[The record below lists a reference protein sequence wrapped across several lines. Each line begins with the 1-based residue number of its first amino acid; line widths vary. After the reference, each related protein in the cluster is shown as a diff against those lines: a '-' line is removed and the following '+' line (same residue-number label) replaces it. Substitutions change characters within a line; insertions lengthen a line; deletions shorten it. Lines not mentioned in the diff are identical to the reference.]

1 VVFHTLSWYRIRDQ
15 LIRRHISSYLIKLC
29 LQQLVSNRISV
40 CRTRFIFPRTGIK
53 QGGILSGRYFSICY
67 DDLVHDLRLV
77 GAGVFLNGLRNA
89 RLLLFILIYAD
100 DILLISRS
108 PYGLSR
114 LIDVTVLF
122 AQRYNDLLFNP
133 SKSFIL
139 RLGTDNLPAI
149 SINDIP
155 VSNCC
160 NYLGVEIGRAASPQR
175 SAATKLYTKANV
187 MLVQNKELSQC
198 SLRVKNLSVV
208 TYGSVYAVETFLS
221 VESHL
226 RQAHRYVTRAAH
238 KDWRLFA
245 DLPGP
250 NIRSRRLYSV
260 YGLDS
265 LPEIHRRRRNN
276 FLIKA
281 ESSPNDFIRLV
292 IASLPRITV

>member
-1 VVFHTLSWYRIRDQ
+1 M
-15 LIRRHISSYLIKLC
+15 
-29 LQQLVSNRISV
+29 
-40 CRTRFIFPRTGIK
+40 
-53 QGGILSGRYFSICY
+53 
-67 DDLVHDLRLV
+67 
-77 GAGVFLNGLRNA
+77 
-89 RLLLFILIYAD
+89 
-100 DILLISRS
+100 
-108 PYGLSR
+108 
-114 LIDVTVLF
+114 LF
-122 AQRYNDLLFNP
+122 AKRYNDLLFNP

-139 RLGTDNLPAI
+139 RLGTDNLPAV
-149 SINDIP
+149 SVNNIP

-160 NYLGVEIGRAASPQR
+160 NYLGVEIGQSASPQR

-187 MLVQNKELSQC
+187 MLVQNKELSRC
-198 SLRVKNLSVV
+198 SRRIKNLSVV
-208 TYGSVYAVETFLS
+208 TYGSVYAIETFTT
-221 VESHL
+221 VESYL

-238 KDWRLFA
+238 KDWRSFA